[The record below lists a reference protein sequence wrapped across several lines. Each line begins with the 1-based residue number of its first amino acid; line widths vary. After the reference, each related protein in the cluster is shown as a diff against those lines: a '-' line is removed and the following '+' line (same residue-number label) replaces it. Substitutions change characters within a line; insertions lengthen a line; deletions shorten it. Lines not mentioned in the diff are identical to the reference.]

1 MMDLTVPEDD
11 DEDFNDFDEIDDFD
25 IEFEDD

>member
-1 MMDLTVPEDD
+1 MTDLTVPGDD
-11 DEDFNDFDEIDDFD
+11 DEDFNDFDELDDFD